1 MKSKALEDDCRE
13 KLQQRVEM
21 FNNAAAVGHE
31 NLILSNCSLFYSHI
45 HLKVMPQPESF
56 QDLYE
61 TVSHSPQRRYFIIV
75 MFTFVG
81 FIFIIGLFFGRV
93 TNKRY
98 TLLKN
103 K

>member
-1 MKSKALEDDCRE
+1 
-13 KLQQRVEM
+13 
-21 FNNAAAVGHE
+21 
-31 NLILSNCSLFYSHI
+31 
-45 HLKVMPQPESF
+45 MPQPESIS
-56 QDLYE
+56 DLYE
-61 TVSHSPQRRYFIIV
+61 TVSNSPARRYLLIV

-81 FIFIIGLFFGRV
+81 FIFIIGLFFGRA